1 MFDPACCIEII
12 ITVQALKEGWD
23 CSFAYVFCSVANIH
37 SSKDVEQLL
46 GRVLRMPYARR
57 RPVEELNRAYAHVS
71 SSSFAQAANYL
82 KDALV
87 SMGFEQEEAET
98 VILRQEDWL
107 GGATPLPPARAP
119 APAPVKCRE
128 TGLERLRRIVFTQI
142 SSHCSLSSTRTGPM
156 LAMMTAKRSANLA
169 SYGKPRVM
177 ARGFS

>member
-1 MFDPACCIEII
+1 MLVCLRILFGGKHPFVKGCRAIARASIAHALRPPPPGRRTEPGICTRFVVLIRTSGQLSEGCFGIDGLRARGSRDGDPTPRGLA
-12 ITVQALKEGWD
+12 
-23 CSFAYVFCSVANIH
+23 
-37 SSKDVEQLL
+37 
-46 GRVLRMPYARR
+46 GRGY
-57 RPVEELNRAYAHVS
+57 
-71 SSSFAQAANYL
+71 
-82 KDALV
+82 
-87 SMGFEQEEAET
+87 
-98 VILRQEDWL
+98 
-107 GGATPLPPARAP
+107 PLPPARAP